1 MVMEASSDRI
11 GNIRWARADRVGMVV
26 YGWLGI
32 IRVDRMDR
40 CVLGWIGRTKVG

>member
-1 MVMEASSDRI
+1 MVMEASLDGI
-11 GNIRWARADRVGMVV
+11 GRIRWARADRVGMVV
-26 YGWLGI
+26 YGWLVI